1 MNNSGNVE
9 NSLIGLTSEAIVGS
23 DGIELDNFKSLGI
36 ALAIGLLIGLERGWS
51 SREQADGMRVAG
63 LRTYGLL
70 SLLGG
75 IWAMLAQQG
84 GAVLMGFAFLG
95 LTLMVLMAYR
105 GSQKKFGNFS
115 ITGSIASLTTFS
127 LGALTLYGHSVLAA
141 ATAVII
147 TSLLGFKPIL
157 HEWINHI
164 EQQELYATLK
174 LLLISVVILPVLPN
188 QDYGPWQSFNPYHIW
203 LMVVLIASI
212 SYMGYFAMRIVGN
225 RLGPLFTGLFGGLV
239 SSTLVTLDLSPLV
252 QQVPAMRNAVA
263 AGILVSWATMFLRVL
278 LLAFI
283 INPALSQM
291 LLPSSLACF
300 AVSIIAAFVFWRFAD
315 EQPQGGEIK
324 LHNPFQ
330 LGVALKFAAFLVLV
344 MLLSRWLKDQFGDLG
359 TYALAAISG
368 LADVDAIT
376 LSMAHLT
383 KTKLEL
389 GTAAKAILLA
399 MLVNSGFKAILSWLV
414 GELGLGLRIGGVTL
428 FMFLSALLLM

>member
-1 MNNSGNVE
+1 MNIPVQD
-9 NSLIGLTSEAIVGS
+9 SLISLTSETIFSS
-23 DGIELDNFKSLGI
+23 DGSELDNFKALGI

-84 GAVLMGFAFLG
+84 GAVLMGFAFLA

-105 GSQKKFGNFS
+105 GSLKKFGNFS
-115 ITGSIASLTTFS
+115 ITGSIASLITFS

-141 ATAVII
+141 ATAVVI

-157 HEWINHI
+157 HQWINYI

-188 QDYGPWQSFNPYHIW
+188 HDYGPWQAFNPYHIW

-212 SYMGYFAMRIVGN
+212 SYLGYFAMRIVGN
-225 RLGPLFTGLFGGLV
+225 RLGPLFTGFFGGLV
-239 SSTLVTLDLSPLV
+239 SSTLVTLDLSRLV
-252 QQVPAMRNAVA
+252 QQFPGMRNAVA

-283 INPALSQM
+283 VNPVLSQM
-291 LLPSSLACF
+291 LLPPSLACF
-300 AVSIIAAFVFWRFAD
+300 AVCIIAAIAFWRYAD
-315 EQPQGGEIK
+315 EQPQGSEIK

-330 LGVALKFAAFLVLV
+330 LGVALKFAAFLVMV
-344 MLLSRWLKDQFGDLG
+344 MLLSRWLKDQFGDMG

-376 LSMAHLT
+376 LSMGHQARA
-383 KTKLEL
+383 KLEL
-389 GTAAKAILLA
+389 GSAANAILLA
-399 MLVNSGFKAILSWLV
+399 MLVNSGFKALLSGLV
-414 GELGLGLRIGGVTL
+414 GERGLGLRIGIAT
-428 FMFLSALLLM
+428 LLMVLLAVLLG